1 VQNRDAPAYQEYA
14 ANIMAKV
21 EYRSMSLAERGLL
34 YTLRH
39 ECWVNDVMPADPA
52 RLAKVLGYAVAEIE
66 QCLLAVSAFFVEAEG
81 FISSPDLD
89 SYKTHLADRQK
100 RMSEGGRNGG
110 LKSAKNRGGKQ
121 P

>member
-1 VQNRDAPAYQEYA
+1 VGETAYLSLGSNLGDRA
-14 ANIMAKV
+14 AN
-21 EYRSMSLAERGLL
+21 
-34 YTLRH
+34 LR
-39 ECWVNDVMPADPA
+39 A
-52 RLAKVLGYAVAEIE
+52 AVA
-66 QCLLAVSAFFVEAEG
+66 QLALAGRLLAVSAFFVEAEG